1 MSPAGRP
8 RRAMVRGPG
17 RRTGHAVVL
26 ALLSA
31 AAGCS
36 SAVVTPSPRGEPPA
50 AAKAAPGSARSVAPA
65 TAVGAVAVTDA
76 AGDRFTVTATAARQ
90 LPVVTVHGALESAA
104 PGHDFLEAEL
114 QVTNPTAAPE
124 PLGPF
129 DEPTTG
135 LAAGVDFVMGSADA
149 ARLGYGADCGA
160 DPAYPATACP
170 ISFPQRLTVDADSAD
185 TGGPEVVLAPGAT
198 ATITCSYGP
207 LPAAVAASTIA
218 VWFAG
223 VPAPVD
229 LTP

>member
-1 MSPAGRP
+1 MSPAGRA
-8 RRAMVRGPG
+8 RRAVVG
-17 RRTGHAVVL
+17 RRAGHALVL
-26 ALLSA
+26 ALLTVA
-31 AAGCS
+31 AACS
-36 SAVVTPSPRGEPPA
+36 SAAVTPSHRGRPPA
-50 AAKAAPGSARSVAPA
+50 TAGTAPGGVAPVAPA
-65 TAVGAVAVTDA
+65 TAAGARAVTDT
-76 AGDRFTVTATAARQ
+76 AGDRFVVTSTAARQ

-124 PLGPF
+124 PIGPF
-129 DEPTTG
+129 DDPTTG
-135 LAAGVDFVMGSADA
+135 LAGGVDFVMGGADA

-185 TGGPEVVLAPGAT
+185 TGGPAVVLAPGAT
-198 ATITCSYGP
+198 AMITCSYGP
-207 LPAAVAASTIA
+207 LPAAVAASAIA

-223 VPAPVD
+223 APAPVD